1 MLLYYMAFIEEEFNI
16 FICYA
21 FSALSLLVGHQER
34 HPACRK
40 YFLSNL
46 QWFTYR
52 HAKVGEKKV

>member
-1 MLLYYMAFIEEEFNI
+1 MAFIEEEFNI

-52 HAKVGEKKV
+52 RAKVGEKKV